1 MNNPFL
7 GRSLLKLADFTANEI
22 QSLLDLSARLK
33 QAKKS
38 DQEIKYL
45 QDKNILLIFEKTSTR
60 TRVSFEVAA
69 RDQGAGVTYLA
80 QDVSQIGH
88 KESIEDSARVLG
100 RVYDGIQY
108 RGFSQALVETLAKYA
123 GVPVYNGLT
132 DDYHPTQGLADLLTM
147 QEHSSKPLAQTAFT
161 FVGDCRFNMAN
172 TLLLSAAIMGMDVRL
187 LCPSSLQPTKAI
199 VEQAQAFAKVSGA
212 KIYIGDDFAQALNG
226 ADFVHT
232 DVWVSMG
239 EAKEVWAER
248 IDLLKDYQVNNKL
261 MAQTNN
267 PNAKFMHCLPAFHNR
282 KTAVGEAIYQQFG
295 LDGIEVSD
303 EVFESAN
310 SIVFDQAENR
320 LHTIKAVMVATIS
333 DKVSI

>member
-7 GRSLLKLADFTANEI
+7 GRSLLKLADFSASEI
-22 QSLLDLSARLK
+22 QSLLDLSSRLK

-38 DQEIKYL
+38 GQETKYL

-69 RDQGAGVTYLA
+69 YDQGANTTYLA
-80 QDVSQIGH
+80 PDVSQIGH

-100 RVYDGIQY
+100 RVYDGIEY
-108 RGFSQALVETLAKYA
+108 RGFSQELVETLANYA

-147 QEHSSKPLAQTAFT
+147 QEHSPKPLNQTAFT

-187 LCPSSLQPTKAI
+187 LCPPSLRPQAAI
-199 VEQAQAFAKVSGA
+199 VEQAQAFAKQSGA
-212 KIYIGDDFAQALNG
+212 KIYIGDDFSQALNG

-239 EAKEVWAER
+239 ESKDTWAER
-248 IDLLKDYQVNNKL
+248 IALLKDYQVNAKL

-282 KTAVGEAIYQQFG
+282 KTAVGEDIYQQFG
-295 LDGIEVSD
+295 LDGIEVSE
-303 EVFESAN
+303 EVFESPQ

-333 DKVSI
+333 DKITF